1 MNSFLAIILSVKHY
15 RLAFLL
21 VANGSTPTR
30 VSEVDNDEIW
40 KPRMREVTLSLH
52 QAKGF
57 FKLRGF

>member
-21 VANGSTPTR
+21 VTSGSTPTR

-52 QAKGF
+52 
-57 FKLRGF
+57 